1 MSDTECRYCRHYA
14 EGNEEVGQCR
24 RYPPENIEDEDGEGF
39 SIEYPLVQASLWCG
53 EFSRKVN

>member
-14 EGNEEVGQCR
+14 AQDAEIGQCR
-24 RYPPENIEDEDGEGF
+24 RYPPENFEDDEGV
-39 SIEYPLVQASLWCG
+39 SIEWPLVKLEMWCG